1 MLALSMGPISVRRQE
16 IMQVREVSKEDALGL
31 SSQPEGH
38 FYDRKASQIKG
49 AKLQKIV
56 CAFANAD
63 GGDVYIGIAD
73 DKDEAV
79 SEKRWAGAPTMEEYN
94 QLVQSTLEIVPSPP
108 ITMEFLK
115 SSLSENYIL
124 HIQVEKSQSVHQ
136 TSDGTVYERKGAQ
149 SLPIKEADRITA
161 LGFAKGASSYE
172 DMQIASA
179 DAEDVVDSEEIRI
192 FLNDYSPK
200 TDPLDLS
207 LNKGLIDRRTFKP
220 KACGL
225 LLFSNDPSGVV
236 PKKCSVKIVRYET
249 KEDDPE
255 RDHLAFA
262 ETVEGPLFPL
272 IKKSVERVTEIM
284 SSISVWTTEGAKSM
298 EYPPETLWEIMVNA
312 VIHRDYSV
320 SDDVQILIFDN
331 RIEVLS
337 PGRLPGF
344 VSRENILDVRY
355 ARNPKIVGM
364 LSKYKDAPN
373 KDIGEGL
380 NTAFQKMKEW
390 KMRNPEILEEEN
402 YVRVVIPH
410 ASLAT
415 PQEAIMEFLSKN
427 DTITNR
433 QARDITGIKSENA
446 VKSEFYRLRDA
457 GKIEMIPELK
467 GNKAA
472 WRLTG
477 NNLDFV

>member
-1 MLALSMGPISVRRQE
+1 
-16 IMQVREVSKEDALGL
+16 MQVREVSPEDALAL

-38 FYDRKASQIKG
+38 FYDRKAAQIKG

-63 GGDVYIGIAD
+63 GGDVYVGIAD
-73 DKDEAV
+73 DKDQADP
-79 SEKRWAGAPTMEEYN
+79 EKRWVGAPNMEEFN
-94 QLVQSTLEIVPSPP
+94 QLIQSLMELKPSPP
-108 ITMEFLK
+108 MNMEFLK
-115 SSLSENYIL
+115 STLSENYVL
-124 HIQVEKSQSVHQ
+124 HIQVDKSSSVHQ
-136 TSDGTVYERKGAQ
+136 TSDGAVYERKGAQ
-149 SLPIKEADRITA
+149 SLPIKEMERITA

-172 DMQIASA
+172 DMLVDSA
-179 DAEDVVDSEEIRI
+179 DAEDVVDAEEIKV
-192 FLNDYSPK
+192 FLDEYSPK

-207 LNKGLIDRRTFKP
+207 INKGLIDRKNFKP

-225 LLFSNDPSGVV
+225 LLFANDPSGVF
-236 PKKCSVKIVRYET
+236 PKKCSLKIIRYAT

-255 RDHLAFA
+255 RDHLAFT
-262 ETVEGPLFPL
+262 ETIEGPLYPL
-272 IKKSVERVTEIM
+272 IRGTVKRVTEIM
-284 SSISVWTTEGAKSM
+284 SSIKVWTTVGAKFM
-298 EYPPETLWEIMVNA
+298 QYPPETLWEIVVNA

-320 SDDVQILIFDN
+320 SDDVKILIFDN

-344 VSRENILDVRY
+344 VSRDNILDVRY

-364 LSKYKDAPN
+364 LSKYKDPPN

-390 KMRNPEILEEEN
+390 KMRDPEIIEDGN

-415 PQEAIMEFLSKN
+415 PQEAIMEFLATNS
-427 DTITNR
+427 TITNK
-433 QARDITGIKSENA
+433 QASKRHHRNQERECSQIRVLQAS
-446 VKSEFYRLRDA
+446 
-457 GKIEMIPELK
+457 
-467 GNKAA
+467 
-472 WRLTG
+472 
-477 NNLDFV
+477 

>member
-1 MLALSMGPISVRRQE
+1 
-16 IMQVREVSKEDALGL
+16 MQVRELSKLDAIAL

-63 GGDVYIGIAD
+63 GGDVYVGIAD
-73 DKDEAV
+73 DKDEADP
-79 SEKRWAGAPTMEEYN
+79 EKRWIGAPSMEEYN
-94 QLVQSTLEIVPSPP
+94 QLIQSTLEIRPSPP

-115 SSLSENYIL
+115 SALSSSYVL
-124 HIQVEKSQSVHQ
+124 HVQVDKSQSVHQ

-149 SLPIKEADRITA
+149 SLPIKEAEKITA
-161 LGFAKGASSYE
+161 LGFAKGTSSYE
-172 DMQIASA
+172 DMQVDAA
-179 DAEDVVDSEEIRI
+179 EAEDVVDSDEIKI
-192 FLNDYSPK
+192 FLSEYAPK

-207 LNKGLIDRRTFKP
+207 ISKSLIDRKTFKP

-225 LLFSNDPSGVV
+225 LLFANDPSGVV
-236 PKKCSVKIVRYET
+236 PRKCSVKIIRYET

-255 RDHLAFA
+255 RDHLAFT
-262 ETVEGPLFPL
+262 ETIEGPLYPL
-272 IKKSVERVTEIM
+272 IRKSVDRVTEIM
-284 SSISVWTTEGAKSM
+284 SSINVWTTEGAKSM
-298 EYPPETLWEIMVNA
+298 QYPPETLWEIVVNA
-312 VIHRDYSV
+312 LIHRDYSV

-344 VSRENILDVRY
+344 VSRENILEVRY
-355 ARNPKIVGM
+355 ARNAKIVGM

-390 KMRNPEILEEEN
+390 RMRSPEIIEEGN
-402 YVRVVIPH
+402 YLRVIIPH

-415 PQEAIMEFLSKN
+415 PQEAILEFLLKN
-427 DTITNR
+427 NTITNK

-446 VKSEFYRLRDA
+446 VKSEFYKLRDT

-472 WRLTG
+472 WRMTKTADL
-477 NNLDFV
+477 

>member
-1 MLALSMGPISVRRQE
+1 M
-16 IMQVREVSKEDALGL
+16 
-31 SSQPEGH
+31 
-38 FYDRKASQIKG
+38 
-49 AKLQKIV
+49 
-56 CAFANAD
+56 
-63 GGDVYIGIAD
+63 
-73 DKDEAV
+73 
-79 SEKRWAGAPTMEEYN
+79 
-94 QLVQSTLEIVPSPP
+94 
-108 ITMEFLK
+108 
-115 SSLSENYIL
+115 
-124 HIQVEKSQSVHQ
+124 
-136 TSDGTVYERKGAQ
+136 YERKGAQ
-149 SLPIKEADRITA
+149 SLPIKDAERITA

-172 DMQIASA
+172 DMQVDTA
-179 DAEDVVDSEEIRI
+179 DAEDVVDSNEIKH
-192 FLNDYSPK
+192 FLADYSPK

-207 LNKGLIDRRTFKP
+207 INKGLIDRKNFKP

-236 PKKCSVKIVRYET
+236 PKKCSVKIVRYQT

-255 RDHLAFA
+255 RDHLAFT

-272 IKKSVERVTEIM
+272 IKKAVARVTEIM

-298 EYPPETLWEIMVNA
+298 EYPPETLWEIVVNA
-312 VIHRDYSV
+312 LIHRDYSV

-344 VSRENILDVRY
+344 VSRENILEVRY
-355 ARNPKIVGM
+355 ARNPKIVSM

-390 KMRNPEILEEEN
+390 KMRNPEILEEDN
-402 YVRVVIPH
+402 YLRVVIPH

-415 PQEAIMEFLSKN
+415 PQEAIMEFLSNN
-427 DTITNR
+427 DTITNK

-446 VKSEFYRLRDA
+446 VKSEFYKLRDA

-472 WRLTG
+472 WRPVV
-477 NNLDFV
+477 NNN